1 MNISMGF
8 GEVGILSCAG
18 FLLPPL
24 MFSEEEIQALT
35 VGAHWVSKQTAH
47 FLSRHKIPL
56 LIIEAVLPS
65 DLRAV
70 VSDNALDIDQY
81 PEPVEAL

>member
-24 MFSEEEIQALT
+24 MFSEEGIQALT
-35 VGAHWVSKQTAH
+35 VGVQWFSKQTDSA
-47 FLSRHKIPL
+47 LSLAAQDAI
-56 LIIEAVLPS
+56 A
-65 DLRAV
+65 
-70 VSDNALDIDQY
+70 NN
-81 PEPVEAL
+81 